1 MPQLEENEKEQIYVK
16 KKTKLTMITDK
27 EHKEVPLVDLPPGY
41 HAESL
46 TPKEKTSRIKKIISS
61 IPIDKDQLFSYKVMW
76 DHVDKVFF
84 FIILFIIRLLLM
96 NELNLGFLKKL
107 KN

>member
-1 MPQLEENEKEQIYVK
+1 MPLAAKANPPIETKVSQLDEHDKDQIYVK

-46 TPKEKTSRIKKIISS
+46 TPKERTSRIKKIISS
-61 IPIDKDQLFSYKVMW
+61 IPIEKEKLFSYKVLW
-76 DHVDKVFF
+76 DHVDKVYFM
-84 FIILFIIRLLLM
+84 FIFYLY
-96 NELNLGFLKKL
+96 
-107 KN
+107 